1 MKMKVSERKE
11 NVLFLTSHREGFIYI
26 FPVWGGRICLYYQ
39 SMIIDGEGE
48 IFTKCK
54 SEELSEQKQSP

>member
-1 MKMKVSERKE
+1 MKVLERKE
-11 NVLFLTSHREGFIYI
+11 NVLFLPSQISPRFYLH
-26 FPVWGGRICLYYQ
+26 FPCLRWPNCLYYQ

-54 SEELSEQKQSP
+54 FEELSEQKQSP

>member
-1 MKMKVSERKE
+1 MKIKVLERKE
-11 NVLFLTSHREGFIYI
+11 NVLFLTSHQSKVLFT
-26 FPVWGGRICLYYQ
+26 FPVFEVAVCLYYQ

-54 SEELSEQKQSP
+54 FEELSEQKQSP

>member
-1 MKMKVSERKE
+1 MFYFLNLTKVLFTFSVSEVAE
-11 NVLFLTSHREGFIYI
+11 
-26 FPVWGGRICLYYQ
+26 CLDYQ

-54 SEELSEQKQSP
+54 FEELSEQKQSP

>member
-1 MKMKVSERKE
+1 MKVLERKE
-11 NVLFLTSHREGFIYI
+11 NVLFLKSQQGFIYI
-26 FPVWGGRICLYYQ
+26 FPLFEVAECLDYQ

-54 SEELSEQKQSP
+54 FEELSEQKQSP